1 MKKIDLTDVLVYYDG
16 VQVFA
21 GRDSGGGQ
29 YIGVGIGP
37 EVTTNRYL
45 VTGATSERLGQFRSG
60 RVDLRTLLLEAPG
73 GRWYLTTDEGGDAPL
88 TLLPQDEDIAQCD
101 YLPGPDFVLRAE
113 PGDSFTQGQGPE
125 SGYNG
130 LEFSAAPAKAGKGRP
145 AARR

>member
-45 VTGATSERLGQFRSG
+45 VTGAAPERLRQFCSG
-60 RVDLRTLLLEAPG
+60 RLALRTLLLEAPG
-73 GRWYLTTDEGGDAPL
+73 GRWYLATDDGDAAPL
-88 TLLPQDEDIAQCD
+88 TLHPQDKDIAQCD

-113 PGDSFTQGQGPE
+113 PGDSFVPGPAPE
-125 SGYNG
+125 SGDNG
-130 LEFSAAPAKAGKGRP
+130 LEFRAAQANTGKGRP